1 MDNLGNRK
9 SGRIREVSAYGWL
22 KMYCKYV
29 DSNMTSCPLTSGA
42 RLREVPVSISS
53 TVTFITINN

>member
-9 SGRIREVSAYGWL
+9 SGRVREVSAYGRL

-29 DSNMTSCPLTSGA
+29 DSNMTRCLLTSGA
-42 RLREVPVSISS
+42 CLREVPVNINSI
-53 TVTFITINN
+53 VTFIIINN

>member
-1 MDNLGNRK
+1 MENLGNRK
-9 SGRIREVSAYGWL
+9 SGHVREVSAYGRL

-29 DSNMTSCPLTSGA
+29 DSNMTRCLRMSGA
-42 RLREVPVSISS
+42 RLREVPVSGSS